1 MKHTVKNPGIS
12 IKGLIAGGLIAGAV
26 GLGFGEGSYGSPST
40 GSTPSS
46 SAMGTEGSGMDTG
59 VGGSKS
65 PDMAQALPPNVAPGW
80 KIRVCS
86 EKTKARTIDFRAYPA
101 DDKSAGKAAKKTSEK
116 ASETGAKPM
125 GTGTGGEATT
135 QDPSAAQADIQTTS
149 WSQGQSSLI
158 TLPESLAGIEKIKIE
173 AVPGQKDMKSEVCVL
188 YNDHVAKKL
197 SFDDRSEATVKM
209 NESGTCGC

>member
-1 MKHTVKNPGIS
+1 M
-12 IKGLIAGGLIAGAV
+12 
-26 GLGFGEGSYGSPST
+26 
-40 GSTPSS
+40 
-46 SAMGTEGSGMDTG
+46 
-59 VGGSKS
+59 
-65 PDMAQALPPNVAPGW
+65 
-80 KIRVCS
+80 
-86 EKTKARTIDFRAYPA
+86 PA
-101 DDKSAGKAAKKTSEK
+101 KTSEK